1 MKFPQNGSG
10 EREAVQLFQ
19 QLNVSQQQGR
29 LRTFMLFLCAAGALG
44 IALLLTLSYS
54 LEQFV
59 LFPLADLGT
68 LSNYAP
74 DAAILFGLSMLLL
87 VAFYLSAY
95 WVMRRAVT
103 SSQGLSE
110 RAAQIIVIFPILMM
124 LVFAH
129 LYPLTSLESISQDIQ
144 IRVLTAHHANPLLV
158 PAANFPNDPF
168 TTYDD
173 AQNLPSP
180 YGPLWVA
187 LSAGPALLAGNNLL
201 ALVLLEKM
209 VPILCALGCLRLVWL
224 IASRIAPHRRWQAL
238 LLAGWNPLL
247 LLETAG
253 NGHNDTVLLF
263 FVLLAFYLLIVG
275 PRWLALPS
283 LMLAALVNSLA
294 FIFLPLLL
302 LALGRISS
310 HRRRAIILLGGT
322 ALALALLIAAL
333 LPFGSAQVLGNLL
346 RPFTHY
352 ALSLPAILY
361 GFLQPLYPEPLADLI
376 VKLLAVCCFGVCYL
390 AILYRLVHRTTS
402 QSPADKSF
410 AAPALV
416 TGGYEIAFWFFV
428 LGALA
433 FQPWMILWL
442 IPFAALDSRLMPWVR
457 TTVLAT
463 CGLLVPIILIFI
475 NNAALISGAI
485 DPFTIQLAAVL
496 TLFAPVLLLRSL
508 EAIYQRRRL
517 AAALAAREAELA
529 RLQRQLNRR
538 GNTDPIHE
546 PEKPYLS

>member
-1 MKFPQNGSG
+1 M
-10 EREAVQLFQ
+10 QLFQ
-19 QLNVSQQQGR
+19 QLNVSQQRGR
-29 LRTFMLFLCAAGALG
+29 LRTVMLFLCAAGALG

-54 LEQFV
+54 LEQYV

-68 LSNYAP
+68 LSTYAP
-74 DAAILFGLSMLLL
+74 DAATLFGLSMLLL

-103 SSQGLSE
+103 SREGLSE
-110 RAAQIIVIFPILMM
+110 RAAQITVIFPILMM
-124 LVFAH
+124 LVLAH
-129 LYPLTSLESISQDIQ
+129 LYPITSLDSISQDIQ

-168 TTYDD
+168 TPYDD

-180 YGPLWVA
+180 YGPLWIA

-224 IASRIAPHRRWQAL
+224 IASRITPHRRWQAL
-238 LLAGWNPLL
+238 LLTGWNPLL
-247 LLETAG
+247 LLEAAG

-263 FVLLAFYLLIVG
+263 FVLLAFYLLMVG
-275 PRWLALPS
+275 PRWLALPA
-283 LMLAALVNSLA
+283 LTLAALVNSLA
-294 FIFLPLLL
+294 LIFLPLLL
-302 LALGRISS
+302 LALWRVSP
-310 HRRRAIILLGGT
+310 HRRRATTLLSGA
-322 ALALALLIAAL
+322 ALALALIAAAL
-333 LPFGSAQVLGNLL
+333 LPFGGAQTLGTLF

-361 GFLQPLYPEPLADLI
+361 GFLQPLYPELLADLI

-390 AILYRLVHRTTS
+390 AILYRLARWTTLQS
-402 QSPADKSF
+402 QADKRL
-410 AAPALV
+410 ATPALM
-416 TGGYEIAFWFFV
+416 TAGYEVPFWFFV

-442 IPFAALDSRLMPWVR
+442 IPFAALDNRIMPWVR

-475 NNAALISGAI
+475 NNAALTSGSI

-508 EAIYQRRRL
+508 EAISQRRRL

-529 RLQRQLNRR
+529 RLQRQLNH
-538 GNTDPIHE
+538 TDRPGTISE
-546 PEKPYLS
+546 PEKPRLS